1 MTNTSRPS
9 GQAFFSNCSGVCE
22 PAMQLTRNLLK
33 WAVTMIAVSLGA
45 LVVAATLVYLFIHD
59 VRHKGYCA

>member
-1 MTNTSRPS
+1 
-9 GQAFFSNCSGVCE
+9 
-22 PAMQLTRNLLK
+22 MQLTRNLLK